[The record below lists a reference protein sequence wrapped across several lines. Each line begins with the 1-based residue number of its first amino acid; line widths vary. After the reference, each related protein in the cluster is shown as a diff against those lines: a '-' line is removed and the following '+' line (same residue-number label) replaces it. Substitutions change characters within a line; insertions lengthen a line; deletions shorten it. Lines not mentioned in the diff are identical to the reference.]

1 MSETDIKIA
10 RNLMIISYATSTP
23 ALIVWGVI
31 LTKIIRNRAW
41 LKTLLVITILMA
53 IYQISSIA
61 GF

>member
-10 RNLMIISYATSTP
+10 RNIMIISYATSTP

>member
-10 RNLMIISYATSTP
+10 RNIMIISYATSTP

-31 LTKIIRNRAW
+31 LAKIIRNRAW

-61 GF
+61 SS

>member
-1 MSETDIKIA
+1 MSETDIKIFE
-10 RNLMIISYATSTP
+10 NLMIISYATSTP